1 MLNLPTSRVHK
12 ATVNTCSSE
21 GNLTEFLSKS
31 GRKVRHT
38 IPDGNCLF
46 RSLSINL
53 YNHEDKHLAI
63 RKVLVEFEELN
74 KDQFANYL
82 TISDATNINDHI
94 CSMARPFV
102 WGTQVELLAASSF
115 FQVPIC
121 YCQASQGTYRW
132 HMLGPVSETQNL
144 KYPADTHTLGI
155 KVKHFELVYHTGVH
169 YDSIVNQSTNRVSTT
184 PPSLSGSTS
193 YMEIQ

>member
-1 MLNLPTSRVHK
+1 M
-12 ATVNTCSSE
+12 NTY
-21 GNLTEFLSKS
+21 
-31 GRKVRHT
+31 V
-38 IPDGNCLF
+38 
-46 RSLSINL
+46 
-53 YNHEDKHLAI
+53 AI
-63 RKVLVEFEELN
+63 RKVLVEFEEPN

-82 TISDATNINDHI
+82 TVSDATNIDDHI

-115 FQVPIC
+115 FQVPIY

-132 HMLGPVSETQNL
+132 HMLGPVSETKNL
-144 KYPADTHTLGI
+144 KYPADTNTQGI
-155 KVKHFELVYHTGVH
+155 KVKHFELMYHTGVH

-193 YMEIQ
+193 YMEVQ